1 MPLALCCVNSG
12 KAVTSRVPSKIDEFL
27 CLDTHGKQQ
36 GTLNLTQLLA
46 STGCASECT
55 LLPFCNLVSQ
65 VLQVKGLARLKKTKT
80 PGSLVL

>member
-12 KAVTSRVPSKIDEFL
+12 KAVTSRVPSKIDEFF

-46 STGCASECT
+46 STGCAFECT
-55 LLPFCNLVSQ
+55 LLAFCNLVSQ
-65 VLQVKGLARLKKTKT
+65 VL
-80 PGSLVL
+80 